1 MNTEVKDIKETW
13 NNLIQF
19 IKQTTGKKPADLN
32 GVLFLIGVQEL
43 GKGTITF
50 SKEEKQDLMHIA
62 ICKILSF
69 GGFYSLQGQD
79 AEGWPHWQLEKPL
92 PHFDMFSQEN
102 LLKHYIIEYFRTEI
116 GLHI

>member
-50 SKEEKQDLMHIA
+50 SINCMMMVSK
-62 ICKILSF
+62 SF
-69 GGFYSLQGQD
+69 TTNF
-79 AEGWPHWQLEKPL
+79 K
-92 PHFDMFSQEN
+92 FDFSW
-102 LLKHYIIEYFRTEI
+102 
-116 GLHI
+116 